1 MKKSRFIRVF
11 AAILSVVMLLQ
22 LTLPVGAVD
31 ETFVRTGAESADM
44 IAAARAQ
51 LGYTAPETGA
61 KYNQWFEGKEG
72 TYSYAW
78 CQTFLSW
85 CADQAGISTEIIAK
99 ESTVGGEYA
108 FFVNQKRY
116 RKSVAQGG
124 TYTPRPGDI
133 AFYSE
138 TSGENAL
145 THVGLV
151 TAVGETSFQTIE
163 GNVSNQVMACE
174 RQLDSSVVIGYGCPL
189 YADLPNLFVPELPE
203 MTIEPGSTYV
213 STNFQWTESADAY
226 NYRLVIWKRDTD
238 QPVVDQ
244 EMQSLAFQKV
254 LPAGDYTAQLSA
266 QNGDNIVST
275 EKQDFTVEEHNNP
288 YDFTISASS
297 ISDYRPI
304 TISWT
309 NSLGALGYRIF
320 IQNADT
326 GETLAEKDLG
336 NVHSYTLKLER
347 GNYLARVT
355 AYHDSYETTEELTW
369 DVRCIHHN
377 VPYLWV
383 ISAGDENTP
392 TEIRWD
398 SASCVIRYQLT
409 IQRTKQSG
417 VPSSDEDSI
426 IVEKETG
433 EELAW
438 SGMLPEGYYKVTL
451 RTYNLEGELSPSY
464 ASCGRVL
471 RIGKRVP
478 GDLNDDG
485 EVNKTDVWQLNQYI
499 LGEAYKISDPATLSV
514 ADLNGDGVVN
524 GFDLVLLRQMVK

>member
-44 IAAARAQ
+44 IAAARSQ

-138 TSGENAL
+138 TSDENAL

-213 STNFQWTESADAY
+213 STTSNGQ
-226 NYRLVIWKRDTD
+226 N
-238 QPVVDQ
+238 
-244 EMQSLAFQKV
+244 
-254 LPAGDYTAQLSA
+254 LPM
-266 QNGDNIVST
+266 
-275 EKQDFTVEEHNNP
+275 
-288 YDFTISASS
+288 
-297 ISDYRPI
+297 PI
-304 TISWT
+304 
-309 NSLGALGYRIF
+309 
-320 IQNADT
+320 
-326 GETLAEKDLG
+326 
-336 NVHSYTLKLER
+336 
-347 GNYLARVT
+347 
-355 AYHDSYETTEELTW
+355 
-369 DVRCIHHN
+369 
-377 VPYLWV
+377 
-383 ISAGDENTP
+383 
-392 TEIRWD
+392 
-398 SASCVIRYQLT
+398 
-409 IQRTKQSG
+409 
-417 VPSSDEDSI
+417 I
-426 IVEKETG
+426 IV
-433 EELAW
+433 W
-438 SGMLPEGYYKVTL
+438 
-451 RTYNLEGELSPSY
+451 
-464 ASCGRVL
+464 
-471 RIGKRVP
+471 
-478 GDLNDDG
+478 
-485 EVNKTDVWQLNQYI
+485 
-499 LGEAYKISDPATLSV
+499 
-514 ADLNGDGVVN
+514 
-524 GFDLVLLRQMVK
+524 